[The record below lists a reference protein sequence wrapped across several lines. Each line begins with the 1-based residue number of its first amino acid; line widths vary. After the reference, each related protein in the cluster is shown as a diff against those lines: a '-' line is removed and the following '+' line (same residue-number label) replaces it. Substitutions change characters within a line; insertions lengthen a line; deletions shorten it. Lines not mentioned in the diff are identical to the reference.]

1 MIVSALNDKMINDY
15 KKVHPRFALAF
26 EALREYAAKEDLAD
40 GKYEIDGKNVFIAV
54 MSGPTKP
61 VAEKKFEVHRDYIDI
76 QYIVSGSEIM
86 GNESLDKL
94 TPADEYKPDVQK
106 LYMNDEYDKVKLS
119 AGEFAIFFPYEPHAP
134 GIAVDDVPS
143 FVKKIVVK
151 VLA

>member
-1 MIVSALNDKMINDY
+1 MIVSALNDKMIENY
-15 KKVHPRFALAF
+15 KKVHPRFDMAF

-40 GKYEIDGKNVFIAV
+40 GKYEIDGKNIFIAV

-61 VAEKKFEVHRDYIDI
+61 EADKSFEVHRDYIDI

-94 TPADEYKPDVQK
+94 TPITEYKPDVQK
-106 LYMNDEYDKVKLS
+106 LALNDEYDKVKLS

-134 GIAVDDVPS
+134 GIAVNDVPCE
-143 FVKKIVVK
+143 VKKIVVK

>member
-1 MIVSALNDKMINDY
+1 MIVSALNDKMVNEY
-15 KKVHPRFALAF
+15 KKVHPRFDLAF
-26 EALREYAAKEDLAD
+26 EALREYAVKEDLAD

-61 VAEKKFEVHRDYIDI
+61 AAEKKFELHRDYIDI

-106 LYMNDEYDKVKLS
+106 LYLNDEYDKIKLS
-119 AGEFAIFFPYEPHAP
+119 AGEFAVFFPYEPHAP
-134 GIAVDDVPS
+134 GIAVDDIPCD
-143 FVKKIVVK
+143 VKKIVVK

>member
-15 KKVHPRFALAF
+15 AKVHPRFELAF
-26 EALREYAAKEDLAD
+26 QALREYAAKDVAD
-40 GKYEIDGKNVFIAV
+40 GKYEIDGKNVFISV
-54 MSGPTKP
+54 MTGPTKP

-76 QYIVSGSEIM
+76 QYIVSGCEIM

-94 TPADEYKPDVQK
+94 TPITEYKPDVQK
-106 LYMNDEYDKVKLS
+106 LALNGEYDKVRLS

-134 GIAVDDVPS
+134 GIAVDDIPTE
-143 FVKKIVVK
+143 VKKIVVK